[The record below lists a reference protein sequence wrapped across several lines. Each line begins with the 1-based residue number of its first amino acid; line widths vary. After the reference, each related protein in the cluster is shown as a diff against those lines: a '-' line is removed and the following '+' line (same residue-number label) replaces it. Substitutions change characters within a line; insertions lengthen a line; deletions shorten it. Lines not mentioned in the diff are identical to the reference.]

1 MPKSPTPVAAATSPV
16 VAPYSNRA
24 KRAGE
29 LVELRVATGNWVAV
43 TKPKSRRG
51 RHYRAHVRAVRELFL
66 EKGIPQTSAN
76 WRRMGFGRAAKLKQV
91 LAELA
96 VEDAAAGGEESVVEA
111 TAPPTIA
118 AAVKVVIEM

>member
-96 VEDAAAGGEESVVEA
+96 VEDAAAGEESVVDA
-111 TAPPTIA
+111 AAPPTIA